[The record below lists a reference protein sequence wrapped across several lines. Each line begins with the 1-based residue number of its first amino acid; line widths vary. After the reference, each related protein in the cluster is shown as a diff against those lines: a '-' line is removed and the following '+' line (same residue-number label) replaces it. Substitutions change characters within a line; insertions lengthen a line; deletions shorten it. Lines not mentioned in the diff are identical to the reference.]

1 MPRSSVYLYS
11 ESGGYNVTLKDLYWF
26 NEQNFPLSKATAMNW
41 FQSILD
47 GMQKGIDKNESEAD
61 NDSSG
66 NS

>member
-1 MPRSSVYLYS
+1 M
-11 ESGGYNVTLKDLYWF
+11 TLKDLYWF

-41 FQSILD
+41 FHSILG

-61 NDSSG
+61 DDSSG